1 MSEIIDGIPE
11 VPALTEARIV
21 AHPQTGR
28 DCLLATAED
37 GRRLAFAFEVEG
49 SEPGLLLVDPGPW
62 LDGES
67 FDAVE
72 DAWAD
77 DWLPAISVHP
87 VGDEWLGRIKEAH
100 PDAFKTWWAQAH
112 YEEGGEEGSG

>member
-1 MSEIIDGIPE
+1 LSDIIEGIPE
-11 VPALTEARIV
+11 VPALAEARIV
-21 AHPQTGR
+21 LHPQTGR
-28 DCLLATAED
+28 ECLLATDED
-37 GRRLAFAFEVEG
+37 GARHAFGFEVEG
-49 SEPGLLLVDPGPW
+49 TEPGLLLVDPALW
-62 LDGES
+62 LEGEAQE
-67 FDAVE
+67 AVE

-100 PDAFKTWWAQAH
+100 PEAFHTWWAQAH